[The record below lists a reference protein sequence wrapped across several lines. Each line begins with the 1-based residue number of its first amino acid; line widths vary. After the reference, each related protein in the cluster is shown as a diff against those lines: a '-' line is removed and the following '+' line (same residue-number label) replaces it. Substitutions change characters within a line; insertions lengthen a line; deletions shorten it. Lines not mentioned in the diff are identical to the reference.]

1 MEETR
6 NAYSILVGK
15 PEGKRPLGRPR
26 RRWVDNI
33 KMDLRS
39 DGMVWTGS
47 NWLRVGTNGGLL

>member
-1 MEETR
+1 MGEKM
-6 NAYSILVGK
+6 NAYRVLVGK

-33 KMDLRS
+33 KKDLRP

-47 NWLRVGTNGGLL
+47 IWFRIGTNGGLL